1 MPLLSV
7 NGLEHDNDLHVL
19 KVTRMGIHDKSDL
32 AITKLVSEPLYHMQ
46 STRVLI
52 IRPQYLV
59 TWMYSARISV

>member
-32 AITKLVSEPLYHMQ
+32 AITKLVS
-46 STRVLI
+46 
-52 IRPQYLV
+52 
-59 TWMYSARISV
+59 